1 MHVVRMTVAAALATG
16 MLFVAPGGPAG
27 ACACGGIVSHDQ
39 DARGTGEQALIAT
52 HGGTETIV
60 MRLDLESVADNA
72 ALIIPTPTPATATQ
86 AKPALFDELA
96 RLSAPRVRPGRNNTD
111 LDEVA
116 AAPGAAPVVVAQVQ
130 LGPLEATTLTGG
142 DLAGVRQWL
151 DSHGYRL
158 RPEVSAQLDPY
169 LRQGWSFVAMR
180 LTGEKPLSGQIDP
193 VKLQFASDRLVYPM
207 RMSAA
212 AKNPQ
217 RVVIYALGEHRMQRT
232 DADAGRQNVAVD
244 FAGSIAGR
252 TTDETLTEL
261 SAANPYLTRITTAI
275 PDPASITDDFTFGP
289 APSDEPFQQVI
300 GGPSESD
307 DTPVWVPVAATVA
320 VIAVLAATGQGSVIH
335 TGGSTAANGDVAA
348 GSHGGSLITGSQG
361 SAHAGSANSVGSS
374 HASTNVD
381 QHAAVESSTHAV
393 TGTPDHSAFDPSAHI
408 AADSSSHSLFDA
420 GHDPSASHIPQFG
433 AEAATHN
440 QFDQHLGF

>member
-39 DARGTGEQALIAT
+39 DARVTGEQALIAT

-116 AAPGAAPVVVAQVQ
+116 AAPGAAPIVVAQVQ

-300 GGPSESD
+300 GGPGESE

-320 VIAVLAATGQGSVIH
+320 VIAVLAAVATWVILRRRRPP
-335 TGGSTAANGDVAA
+335 GAAAQPA
-348 GSHGGSLITGSQG
+348 
-361 SAHAGSANSVGSS
+361 
-374 HASTNVD
+374 
-381 QHAAVESSTHAV
+381 
-393 TGTPDHSAFDPSAHI
+393 
-408 AADSSSHSLFDA
+408 SSSR
-420 GHDPSASHIPQFG
+420 
-433 AEAATHN
+433 
-440 QFDQHLGF
+440 